1 MEVDTIIKVSS
12 KNFTS
17 NSQSVTKDRIQRIPT
32 KRQERNN
39 PIQKCAKNMNR
50 QFIIEEIW
58 PTKYT
63 FISFNS
69 G

>member
-50 QFIIEEIW
+50 QFIIEEI
-58 PTKYT
+58 
-63 FISFNS
+63 
-69 G
+69 